1 MCHDDDDGVDMG
13 WHADRALILSRQQPI
28 CTAAMTHMCAP
39 RHHHDDDDDDDED
52 DDDWKVGRLE
62 CSRDLI
68 ISPVS
73 RHFHRA
79 ERRRREARRV

>member
-52 DDDWKVGRLE
+52 DDD
-62 CSRDLI
+62 
-68 ISPVS
+68 ISICTAPIP
-73 RHFHRA
+73 
-79 ERRRREARRV
+79 